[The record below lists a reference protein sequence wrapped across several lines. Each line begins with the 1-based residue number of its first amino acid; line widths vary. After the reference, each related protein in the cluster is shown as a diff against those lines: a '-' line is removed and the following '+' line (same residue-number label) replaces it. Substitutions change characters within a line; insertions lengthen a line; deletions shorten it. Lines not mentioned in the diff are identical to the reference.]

1 MITEIYRYAHD
12 ETSVNLSL
20 RLIRLHDELSQ
31 KYLKTEEKFTKREFE
46 IIELIAQGF
55 NSSEISDRLFISRH
69 TVDTHRKNIYRK
81 GNFTGI
87 RDVILFAVV
96 FGTK

>member
-1 MITEIYRYAHD
+1 MITEIYRYGHD

-20 RLIRLHDELSQ
+20 FLIRLHDKLSQ
-31 KYLKTEEKFTKREFE
+31 KYLKTEENLPKRNLKLL
-46 IIELIAQGF
+46 LIAQGF
-55 NSSEISDRLFISRH
+55 NSSEISYRLFILRH
-69 TVDTHRKNIYRK
+69 TVDTHRKDFYRK

-96 FGTK
+96 FDTR